1 MEEKNSVQEME
12 ARGTFQDPHGELKQL
27 RELMYQQVATLSEIK
42 VKLVYMEKENTDLES
57 RLLSNKKEI
66 VSLKKENEARSSEML
81 ALKSEL
87 ERTKKDS
94 AAQAGELLAVK
105 SELERM
111 KKDNTAMKSKLE
123 MMKKDNAAQPKVV
136 FSAKFPKGQKG
147 PFNTETNLIYS
158 EVITNVGGAYNKH
171 TGVFTAPVSGTYYIR
186 FTASN
191 YHYQNKNL
199 GVTLYKNNQQLMNV
213 STTGQNSK
221 DKHLSDVLVLEL
233 EAGDV
238 VYLRLPANH
247 SLYDVTNLTRNTFS
261 GFLIYP
267 S

>member
-42 VKLVYMEKENTDLES
+42 VKLVYMEKENT
-57 RLLSNKKEI
+57 
-66 VSLKKENEARSSEML
+66 
-81 ALKSEL
+81 
-87 ERTKKDS
+87 
-94 AAQAGELLAVK
+94 AQAGELLAVK